1 MYKHNSLLT
10 ESLKDDDYAA
20 EGDFF
25 VTINSENTNTL
36 FSEIKN
42 GKNHLLPE
50 GKIVK
55 SLLLDME
62 KHFLNLTIQ
71 EFVIM
76 PNHLHAIVSLVSMP
90 PENMIVQGISRFE
103 MSFGL
108 MVGRLNPFLLKGSIY
123 HAITWF
129 KASSLIELRKIGK
142 DDFAWRSGYFDFTI
156 QNKTS
161 YNNIKSYIKYDP
173 QNWSDDL
180 DHPNNNFR
188 SIIY

>member
-1 MYKHNSLLT
+1 MYKHNNLLT

-25 VTINSENTNTL
+25 VTINAVNTNTI

-42 GKNHLLPE
+42 GKNYLLPE
-50 GKIVK
+50 GNIVK

-62 KHFLNLTIQ
+62 KHFLNLTVQ

-76 PNHLHAIVSLVSMP
+76 PNHLHAIVSMESIP

-108 MVGRLNPFLLKGSIY
+108 MVGRLNPFLLKGSMY

-129 KASSLIELRKIGK
+129 KATSLIELRKIGR
-142 DDFAWRSGYFDFTI
+142 DDFAWQSGYFDFII

-161 YNNIKSYIKYDP
+161 YNNIKSYIQYDP
-173 QNWSDDL
+173 KNWVDDL
-180 DHPNNNFR
+180 DHPENNFR